1 MTQANVLT
9 PVPVRPTATIVLG
22 DEGIIVSRIPPHALD
37 ISDYQSKK
45 KLYDYQILNQNEN
58 QNKAYALVW
67 PQCTESMHAKIISP
81 FMTIFPLKRP

>member
-22 DEGIIVSRIPPHALD
+22 DEDIIVSRIPPHALD